1 MARPFHRDGLCD
13 AVGAHGPWSDANE
26 SGLASQVI
34 AAAIVLHPY
43 GVGIALAIVVS
54 IAGTLYWMTH
64 PPSTRAER
72 VARVAEQ
79 VLRRMVGSIIVVF
92 SPQIRSEH
100 MMVLAARLARR
111 ERADLLAAYVVEV
124 PFTLPANA
132 TMEVEDRAALDTLA
146 TAQAIAQKQGV
157 SIRTETIHGRQT
169 SQAVLDL
176 AKREKA
182 NLIVMGSYREAKYTG
197 APLGRPIEQI
207 ATGAKCD
214 VLIGVE
220 GKYGSLLRTESL
232 EELSVRGLGEDTG
245 K

>member
-1 MARPFHRDGLCD
+1 MARRNHGDGLSH
-13 AVGAHGPWSDANE
+13 AISSRWTWSDATE
-26 SGLASQVI
+26 SRLAAQVI
-34 AAAIVLHPY
+34 ALAIVLHPY
-43 GVGIALAIVVS
+43 GVAIAIAIVLV

-132 TMEVEDRAALDTLA
+132 AMEVEDRAALDTLA
-146 TAQAIAQKQGV
+146 TAQAIAQKHGV

-197 APLGRPIEQI
+197 APLGRAIEQI

-220 GKYGSLLRTESL
+220 GKYGSLLQTESL
-232 EELSVRGLGEDTG
+232 EELSMRGLGEDTG

>member
-1 MARPFHRDGLCD
+1 MTATLQFTPIGI
-13 AVGAHGPWSDANE
+13 GAG
-26 SGLASQVI
+26 VFI
-34 AAAIVLHPY
+34 VAA
-43 GVGIALAIVVS
+43 
-54 IAGTLYWMTH
+54 IAGTMWWMVH

-72 VARVAEQ
+72 VARVAERM
-79 VLRRMVGSIIVVF
+79 LRQMVGSIIVVF
-92 SPQIRSEH
+92 SQEIRSEH

-132 TMEVEDRAALDTLA
+132 AMEPEDRLALDSLA

-157 SIRTETIHGRQT
+157 PIRTQTIHGRQT

-197 APLGRPIEQI
+197 APLGRAIEQI
-207 ATGAKCD
+207 ATAAKCD

-220 GKYGSLLRTESL
+220 GQYGSLLRTETL
-232 EELSVRGLGEDTG
+232 EELSNGARKEGATE
-245 K
+245 